1 MKILQDFE
9 LLFQHELQELYD
21 EDEIIAIFLVVVAEK
36 FGLNRTNYQL
46 RKTAIVNET
55 DKAEVLSI
63 LQDLKKHRPIQYIL
77 NKADFYGEV
86 FQVNESVLIPRQ
98 ETEELVDLIIKNHK
112 SSQSLKIIDIGTGS
126 GCIPIILSK
135 HLINA
140 QVTTMD
146 ISKEAIKTAQ
156 ENARNLKTQVQFIN
170 ADIFEW
176 EYIFSDQQYNI
187 IVSNPPYITPGEKQ
201 HMNQNVLAYEPELA
215 LFIEESAPLIFYDVI
230 SSFALKHLAPDGDL
244 YFEINQYLGAE
255 MKELMV
261 KKGFEQVK
269 LIKDINGADRIIHA
283 KKSAI
288 KNNPF
293 IY

>member
-21 EDEIIAIFLVVVAEK
+21 EDEIKAIFLVVVAEK

-46 RKTAIVNET
+46 RKTDIVNEK

-77 NKADFYGEV
+77 NRADFYGEV

-112 SSQSLKIIDIGTGS
+112 SSENLKIIDIGTGS
-126 GCIPIILSK
+126 GCIPITLSK
-135 HLINA
+135 HLNNA
-140 QVTTMD
+140 LVTTID

-156 ENARNLKTQVQFIN
+156 ENAKNLKTQIQFIN

-176 EYIFSDQQYNI
+176 EYIFSDQHYNI

-230 SSFALKHLAPDGDL
+230 SSFALKHLAPNGDL

-283 KKSAI
+283 KKAR
-288 KNNPF
+288 
-293 IY
+293 

>member
-21 EDEIIAIFLVVVAEK
+21 EDEIKAIFLVVVAEK

-46 RKTAIVNET
+46 RKTDIVNEA

-112 SSQSLKIIDIGTGS
+112 SSQNLKIIDIGTGS
-126 GCIPIILSK
+126 GCIPITLSK
-135 HLINA
+135 HLNNTL
-140 QVTTMD
+140 VTTID

-156 ENARNLKTQVQFIN
+156 ENAKNLKTQVQFIN

-230 SSFALKHLAPDGDL
+230 SSFALKHLAPNGDL

-283 KKSAI
+283 KKAR
-288 KNNPF
+288 
-293 IY
+293 

>member
-21 EDEIIAIFLVVVAEK
+21 EDEIKAIFLVVVAET

-46 RKTAIVNET
+46 RKTDIVNEG
-55 DKAEVLSI
+55 DKVKVLDI

-112 SSQSLKIIDIGTGS
+112 SSQNLKIIDIGTGS
-126 GCIPIILSK
+126 GCIPITLSK
-135 HLINA
+135 HLNNA
-140 QVTTMD
+140 LVTTID

-283 KKSAI
+283 KKAR
-288 KNNPF
+288 
-293 IY
+293 

>member
-9 LLFQHELQELYD
+9 LLFQHELQGLYD
-21 EDEIIAIFLVVVAEK
+21 EDEIKAIFLVVVAEK

-46 RKTAIVNET
+46 RKTDIVKEA

-63 LQDLKKHRPIQYIL
+63 LQNLKKHRPIQYIL

-112 SSQSLKIIDIGTGS
+112 SSQNLKIIDIGTGS
-126 GCIPIILSK
+126 GCIPITLSK
-135 HLINA
+135 HLNNA
-140 QVTTMD
+140 LVTTID

-156 ENARNLKTQVQFIN
+156 ENAKNLKTQVQFIN

-176 EYIFSDQQYNI
+176 EYIFSDQHYNI

-230 SSFALKHLAPDGDL
+230 SSFALKHLTPDGDL
-244 YFEINQYLGAE
+244 YFEINQYLGPE

-269 LIKDINGADRIIHA
+269 LIKDINGAERIIHA
-283 KKSAI
+283 KKAR
-288 KNNPF
+288 
-293 IY
+293 

>member
-21 EDEIIAIFLVVVAEK
+21 EDEIKALFLVVVAEK

-46 RKTAIVNET
+46 RKTDIVNEA

-77 NKADFYGEV
+77 NKADFYGEI

-112 SSQSLKIIDIGTGS
+112 SSQNLKIIDIGTGS
-126 GCIPIILSK
+126 GCIPITLSK
-135 HLINA
+135 HLNNA
-140 QVTTMD
+140 LVTTID

-156 ENARNLKTQVQFIN
+156 ENAKNLKTQVQFIN

-230 SSFALKHLAPDGDL
+230 SSFALKHLTPDGDL

-283 KKSAI
+283 KKAQ
-288 KNNPF
+288 
-293 IY
+293 

>member
-9 LLFQHELQELYD
+9 LLFQHELQGLYD
-21 EDEIIAIFLVVVAEK
+21 EDEIKAIFLVVVAEK

-46 RKTAIVNET
+46 RKTDIVKEA

-63 LQDLKKHRPIQYIL
+63 LQNLKKHRPIQYIL

-112 SSQSLKIIDIGTGS
+112 SSQMLKMIDSGTGS
-126 GCIPIILSK
+126 GCIPITLSK
-135 HLINA
+135 HLNNA
-140 QVTTMD
+140 LVTTID

-156 ENARNLKTQVQFIN
+156 ENAKNLKTQVQFIN

-176 EYIFSDQQYNI
+176 EYIFSDQHYNI

-230 SSFALKHLAPDGDL
+230 SSFALKHLTPDGDL
-244 YFEINQYLGAE
+244 YFEINQYLGPE

-283 KKSAI
+283 KKAR
-288 KNNPF
+288 
-293 IY
+293 

>member
-21 EDEIIAIFLVVVAEK
+21 EDEIKAIFLVVVAEK

-46 RKTAIVNET
+46 RKTAIVNEA

-63 LQDLKKHRPIQYIL
+63 LQDLKKNRPIQYIL

-126 GCIPIILSK
+126 GCIPVILSK

-156 ENARNLKTQVQFIN
+156 ENARDLKTQVQFIN

-283 KKSAI
+283 KKAR
-288 KNNPF
+288 
-293 IY
+293 

>member
-9 LLFQHELQELYD
+9 LLFQHELQGLYD
-21 EDEIIAIFLVVVAEK
+21 EDEIKAIFLVVVAEK

-46 RKTAIVNET
+46 RKTDIVKEA

-63 LQDLKKHRPIQYIL
+63 LQNLKKHRPIQYIL

-112 SSQSLKIIDIGTGS
+112 SSQNLKIIDIGTGS
-126 GCIPIILSK
+126 GCIPITLSK
-135 HLINA
+135 HLNNA
-140 QVTTMD
+140 LVTTID

-156 ENARNLKTQVQFIN
+156 ENAKNLKTQVQFIN

-176 EYIFSDQQYNI
+176 EYIFSDQHYNI

-230 SSFALKHLAPDGDL
+230 SSFALKHLTPDGDL
-244 YFEINQYLGAE
+244 YFEINQYLGPE

-283 KKSAI
+283 KKAR
-288 KNNPF
+288 
-293 IY
+293 

>member
-21 EDEIIAIFLVVVAEK
+21 EDEIKAIFLVVVAEK

-46 RKTAIVNET
+46 RKTDIVNET

-112 SSQSLKIIDIGTGS
+112 SSQNLKIIDIGTGS
-126 GCIPIILSK
+126 GCIPITLSK
-135 HLINA
+135 HLNNA
-140 QVTTMD
+140 LVTTID

-156 ENARNLKTQVQFIN
+156 ENAKNLKTQVQFIN

-176 EYIFSDQQYNI
+176 EYIFSDQHYNI

-283 KKSAI
+283 KKAR
-288 KNNPF
+288 
-293 IY
+293 

>member
-21 EDEIIAIFLVVVAEK
+21 EDEIKAIFLMVVAEK
-36 FGLNRTNYQL
+36 FGLNRTNYHL
-46 RKTAIVNET
+46 RKTDIVNEAN
-55 DKAEVLSI
+55 KAEVLSI
-63 LQDLKKHRPIQYIL
+63 LQDLEKHRPIQYIL
-77 NKADFYGEV
+77 NRADFYGEV

-112 SSQSLKIIDIGTGS
+112 SSQNLKIIDIGTGS
-126 GCIPIILSK
+126 GCIPITLSK
-135 HLINA
+135 HLNNA
-140 QVTTMD
+140 LVTTID

-156 ENARNLKTQVQFIN
+156 ENANNLKTQVQFIN

-230 SSFALKHLAPDGDL
+230 SSFALKHLAPNGDL
-244 YFEINQYLGAE
+244 YFEMNRS
-255 MKELMV
+255 
-261 KKGFEQVK
+261 
-269 LIKDINGADRIIHA
+269 D
-283 KKSAI
+283 S
-288 KNNPF
+288 
-293 IY
+293 

>member
-9 LLFQHELQELYD
+9 LLFQHELQGLYD
-21 EDEIIAIFLVVVAEK
+21 EDEIKAIFLVVVAEK

-46 RKTAIVNET
+46 RKTDIVKEA

-63 LQDLKKHRPIQYIL
+63 LQNLKKHRPIQYIL

-112 SSQSLKIIDIGTGS
+112 SSQNLKIIDIGTGS
-126 GCIPIILSK
+126 GCIPITLSK
-135 HLINA
+135 HLNNA
-140 QVTTMD
+140 LVTTID

-156 ENARNLKTQVQFIN
+156 ENAKNLKTQVQFIN

-176 EYIFSDQQYNI
+176 EYIFSDQHYNI

-230 SSFALKHLAPDGDL
+230 SSFALKHLTPDGDL

-261 KKGFEQVK
+261 KKGFEQVR

-283 KKSAI
+283 KKAR
-288 KNNPF
+288 
-293 IY
+293 

>member
-21 EDEIIAIFLVVVAEK
+21 EDEIKAIFLVVVAEK
-36 FGLNRTNYQL
+36 FGLNRINYQL
-46 RKTAIVNET
+46 RKTDIVNEK

-77 NKADFYGEV
+77 NKTDFYGEV

-112 SSQSLKIIDIGTGS
+112 SSQNLKIIDIGTGS
-126 GCIPIILSK
+126 GCIPITLSK
-135 HLINA
+135 HLNNA
-140 QVTTMD
+140 LVTTID

-156 ENARNLKTQVQFIN
+156 ENAKNLKTQVQFIN

-176 EYIFSDQQYNI
+176 EYIFSDQHYNI

-230 SSFALKHLAPDGDL
+230 SSFALKHLAPNGDL

-283 KKSAI
+283 KKAR
-288 KNNPF
+288 
-293 IY
+293 

>member
-21 EDEIIAIFLVVVAEK
+21 EDEIKAIFLVVVAEK

-46 RKTAIVNET
+46 RKTDIVNEA

-77 NKADFYGEV
+77 NKADFYGEI

-112 SSQSLKIIDIGTGS
+112 SSQNLKIIDIGTGS
-126 GCIPIILSK
+126 GCIPITLSK
-135 HLINA
+135 HLNNA
-140 QVTTMD
+140 LVTTID

-156 ENARNLKTQVQFIN
+156 ENAKNLKTQVQFIN

-230 SSFALKHLAPDGDL
+230 SSFALKHLTPDGDL

-283 KKSAI
+283 KKAR
-288 KNNPF
+288 
-293 IY
+293 

>member
-21 EDEIIAIFLVVVAEK
+21 EDEIKAIFLVVVAEK

-46 RKTAIVNET
+46 RKTAIVNEA

-112 SSQSLKIIDIGTGS
+112 SSQNLKIIDIGTGS
-126 GCIPIILSK
+126 GCIPITLSK
-135 HLINA
+135 HLNNA
-140 QVTTMD
+140 LVTTID

-156 ENARNLKTQVQFIN
+156 ENAKNLKTQVQFIN

-176 EYIFSDQQYNI
+176 EYIFSDQHYNI

-261 KKGFEQVK
+261 KKGFEQVR

-283 KKSAI
+283 KKAR
-288 KNNPF
+288 
-293 IY
+293 

>member
-21 EDEIIAIFLVVVAEK
+21 EDEIKAIFLVVVAEK

-46 RKTAIVNET
+46 RKTAIVNEA

-63 LQDLKKHRPIQYIL
+63 LQDLKKNRPIQYIL

-156 ENARNLKTQVQFIN
+156 ENARDLKTQVQFIN

-283 KKSAI
+283 KKAR
-288 KNNPF
+288 
-293 IY
+293 

>member
-9 LLFQHELQELYD
+9 LLFQQELHKLYD
-21 EDEIIAIFLVVVAEK
+21 NDEIKAIFLVVIAEK
-36 FGLNRTNYQL
+36 LGLNTANYQL
-46 RKTAIVNET
+46 SKKDPVD
-55 DKAEVLSI
+55 DKNSAEILSI
-63 LQDLKKHRPIQYIL
+63 LRDLKKHKPIQYIL

-112 SSQSLKIIDIGTGS
+112 FSQNLNIIDIGTGS
-126 GCIPIILSK
+126 GCIPITLSK
-135 HLINA
+135 HLTNA
-140 QVTTMD
+140 RVTTID

-156 ENARNLKTQVQFIN
+156 ENANILKTAVQFIN

-176 EYIFSDQQYNI
+176 EYIFSNQHYHI
-187 IVSNPPYITPGEKQ
+187 IVSNPPYITPGEKKY
-201 HMNQNVLAYEPELA
+201 MNENVLAYEPELA
-215 LFIEESAPLIFYDVI
+215 LFIEESTPLIFYDVI

-255 MKELMV
+255 MKDLMI

-283 KKSAI
+283 KKAW
-288 KNNPF
+288 
-293 IY
+293 

>member
-1 MKILQDFE
+1 MEILQDFE
-9 LLFQHELQELYD
+9 LLFQHELQELYE
-21 EDEIIAIFLVVVAEK
+21 EDEIKAIFLVVVAEK

-46 RKTAIVNET
+46 RKTAIVNEA
-55 DKAEVLSI
+55 DKAEALSI

-126 GCIPIILSK
+126 GCIPIILAK
-135 HLINA
+135 HLNNA

-230 SSFALKHLAPDGDL
+230 SSFALKHLTPDGDL
-244 YFEINQYLGAE
+244 YFEINQYLGPE
-255 MKELMV
+255 MKDLMI
-261 KKGFEQVK
+261 KKGFEQVI

-283 KKSAI
+283 KKAR
-288 KNNPF
+288 
-293 IY
+293 

>member
-21 EDEIIAIFLVVVAEK
+21 EDEIKALFLVVVAEK

-46 RKTAIVNET
+46 RKTDIVNEA

-77 NKADFYGEV
+77 NKADFYGEI

-112 SSQSLKIIDIGTGS
+112 SSQNLKIIDIGTGS
-126 GCIPIILSK
+126 GCIPITLSK
-135 HLINA
+135 HLNNA
-140 QVTTMD
+140 LVTTID

-156 ENARNLKTQVQFIN
+156 ENAKNLKTQVQFIN

-230 SSFALKHLAPDGDL
+230 SSFALKHLTPDGDL

-283 KKSAI
+283 KKAR
-288 KNNPF
+288 
-293 IY
+293 

>member
-9 LLFQHELQELYD
+9 LLFQHELQTLYD
-21 EDEIIAIFLVVVAEK
+21 NEEIKAIFFVVIAET
-36 FGLNRTNYQL
+36 FGLTRASYQF
-46 RKTAIVNET
+46 RKTDSVSET
-55 DKAEVLSI
+55 DSADIGRI
-63 LQDLKKHRPIQYIL
+63 LQDLKKHRPIQYIF

-98 ETEELVDLIIKNHK
+98 ETEELVDLIIRNHK
-112 SSQSLKIIDIGTGS
+112 SSPKLKIIDIGTGS
-126 GCIPIILSK
+126 GCIPITLSK
-135 HLINA
+135 HLNDVL
-140 QVTTMD
+140 VTTVD

-156 ENARNLKTQVQFIN
+156 ENAKNFKTSIQFIN

-176 EYIFSDQQYNI
+176 DYIFSDQQYDI
-187 IVSNPPYITPGEKQ
+187 IVSNPPYITPREKQ
-201 HMNQNVLAYEPELA
+201 YMSQNVLAYEPELA

-230 SSFALKHLAPDGDL
+230 SSFALKHLAPNGDL

-255 MKELMV
+255 MEDLIN

-283 KKSAI
+283 KKKAQ
-288 KNNPF
+288 
-293 IY
+293 

>member
-9 LLFQHELQELYD
+9 LLFQHELQGLYD
-21 EDEIIAIFLVVVAEK
+21 EDEIKAIFLVVVAEK

-46 RKTAIVNET
+46 RKTDIVKEA

-63 LQDLKKHRPIQYIL
+63 LQNLKKHRPIQYIL

-112 SSQSLKIIDIGTGS
+112 SSQNLKIIDIGTGS
-126 GCIPIILSK
+126 GCIPITLSK
-135 HLINA
+135 HLNNA
-140 QVTTMD
+140 LVTTID
-146 ISKEAIKTAQ
+146 ISKEAINTAQ
-156 ENARNLKTQVQFIN
+156 ENAKNLKTQVQFIN

-176 EYIFSDQQYNI
+176 EYIFSDQHYNI

-230 SSFALKHLAPDGDL
+230 SSFALKHLTPDGDL
-244 YFEINQYLGAE
+244 YFEINQYLGPE

-283 KKSAI
+283 KKAR
-288 KNNPF
+288 
-293 IY
+293 

>member
-9 LLFQHELQELYD
+9 LLFQHELQGLYD
-21 EDEIIAIFLVVVAEK
+21 EDEIKAIFLVVVAEK

-46 RKTAIVNET
+46 RKTDIVKEAN
-55 DKAEVLSI
+55 KAEVRSI

-112 SSQSLKIIDIGTGS
+112 ASQNLKIIDIGTGS
-126 GCIPIILSK
+126 GCIPITLSK
-135 HLINA
+135 HLNNA
-140 QVTTMD
+140 QVTTVD

-156 ENARNLKTQVQFIN
+156 ENAKILKTQVQFIN

-176 EYIFSDQQYNI
+176 EYIFSDQQYHI

-230 SSFALKHLAPDGDL
+230 SSFALQHLAPNGDL

-283 KKSAI
+283 KKTR
-288 KNNPF
+288 
-293 IY
+293 

>member
-21 EDEIIAIFLVVVAEK
+21 EDEIKAIFLVVVAEK

-46 RKTAIVNET
+46 RKTDIVNEA

-77 NKADFYGEV
+77 NKTDFYGEV

-112 SSQSLKIIDIGTGS
+112 SSQNLKIIDIGTGS
-126 GCIPIILSK
+126 GCIPITLSK
-135 HLINA
+135 HLNNA
-140 QVTTMD
+140 LVTTID

-156 ENARNLKTQVQFIN
+156 ENAKNLKTQVQFIN

-176 EYIFSDQQYNI
+176 EYIFSDQHYNI

-230 SSFALKHLAPDGDL
+230 SSFALKHLAPNGDL

-283 KKSAI
+283 KKAR
-288 KNNPF
+288 
-293 IY
+293 

>member
-21 EDEIIAIFLVVVAEK
+21 EDEIKAIFLVVVAEK

-46 RKTAIVNET
+46 RKTDIVNEA

-77 NKADFYGEV
+77 NKADFYGEI

-112 SSQSLKIIDIGTGS
+112 SSQNLKIIDIGTGS
-126 GCIPIILSK
+126 GCIPITLSK
-135 HLINA
+135 HLNNA
-140 QVTTMD
+140 LVTTID

-156 ENARNLKTQVQFIN
+156 ENANNLKTQVQFIN

-283 KKSAI
+283 KKAR
-288 KNNPF
+288 
-293 IY
+293 

>member
-21 EDEIIAIFLVVVAEK
+21 EDEIKAIFLVVVAEK

-46 RKTAIVNET
+46 RKTDIANEA

-112 SSQSLKIIDIGTGS
+112 SSQNLKIIDIGTGS
-126 GCIPIILSK
+126 GCIPITLSK
-135 HLINA
+135 HLNNA
-140 QVTTMD
+140 LVTTID

-156 ENARNLKTQVQFIN
+156 ENANNLKTQVQFIN

-283 KKSAI
+283 KKAR
-288 KNNPF
+288 
-293 IY
+293 

>member
-21 EDEIIAIFLVVVAEK
+21 EDEIKAIFLVVVAEK
-36 FGLNRTNYQL
+36 FGLNRTNYQM
-46 RKTAIVNET
+46 RKTDIVNEA

-112 SSQSLKIIDIGTGS
+112 SSQNLKIIDIGTGS
-126 GCIPIILSK
+126 GCIPITLSK
-135 HLINA
+135 HLNNA
-140 QVTTMD
+140 LVTTID

-156 ENARNLKTQVQFIN
+156 ENAKNLKTQVQFIN

-176 EYIFSDQQYNI
+176 EYIFSDQHYNI

-283 KKSAI
+283 KKAR
-288 KNNPF
+288 
-293 IY
+293 

>member
-9 LLFQHELQELYD
+9 LLFQHELQGLYD
-21 EDEIIAIFLVVVAEK
+21 EDEIKAIFLVVVAEK

-46 RKTAIVNET
+46 RKTDIVKEA

-63 LQDLKKHRPIQYIL
+63 LQNLKKHRPIQYIL

-126 GCIPIILSK
+126 GCIPITLSK
-135 HLINA
+135 HLNNA
-140 QVTTMD
+140 LVTTID

-156 ENARNLKTQVQFIN
+156 ENAKNLKTQVQFIN

-176 EYIFSDQQYNI
+176 EYIFSDQHYNI

-230 SSFALKHLAPDGDL
+230 SSFALKHLTPDGDL
-244 YFEINQYLGAE
+244 YFEINQYLGPE

-283 KKSAI
+283 KKAR
-288 KNNPF
+288 
-293 IY
+293 